1 MLIWI
6 MGKRVKNILLKLV
19 SFVPT
24 TSIITFNSYPDFGDN
39 AYAIFLYL
47 QNHSYSNKYKMVWL
61 INEKEYVSIV
71 NRLVDES
78 GFDCIVVP
86 KFSLKGLYYY
96 IRCRYCFFT
105 HGILE
110 SIPLHQH
117 SDKMINMW
125 HGMPLKKIGLVDDG
139 KCMYNQDYMLAN
151 SDMFQRIMA
160 DCFGMNKE
168 RVLPIGMP
176 RCDLLFAP
184 TDYFEKNGIERSK
197 YNKVGIWLPTYR
209 HSIVKTEKR
218 IDGTYT
224 PGSISF
230 LDEDSMVKLDNDLT
244 RIGQL
249 LLIKLHPMDKSQ
261 LYPFRTYKNIIII
274 KQKDFT
280 SQLYPLLGACDYL
293 LTDFSSVCVDFDICK
308 KPMGF
313 TIDDYDS
320 YKESRG
326 FIFDDL
332 LSVLPG
338 PILRNYHELLKFI
351 CAPYYKPSSLDL
363 NKYYDNGASE
373 RLVNFL
379 KL

>member
-1 MLIWI
+1 M
-6 MGKRVKNILLKLV
+6 KKLWKII
-19 SFVPT
+19 SYFASKIPT
-24 TSIITFNSYPDFGDN
+24 TNIVAFNSYPDYTDN
-39 AYAIFLYL
+39 AYAIFWYL
-47 QNHSYSNKYKMVWL
+47 SKHNYGSRYKFVWL
-61 INEKEYVSIV
+61 INQKKQV
-71 NRLVDES
+71 NPIRNRVLSD
-78 GFDCIVVP
+78 GHQAMVVN
-86 KFSLKGLYYY
+86 KMSLQGLWYY

-110 SIPLHQH
+110 NIPLKQH
-117 SDKMINMW
+117 PDKMINLW
-125 HGMPLKKIGLVDDG
+125 HGMPIKKLGTFDDG
-139 KCMYNQDYMLAN
+139 KYMRNQNYMVVSSL
-151 SDMFQRIMA
+151 MFQKIMA
-160 DCFGMNKE
+160 ECFCFDEE

-184 TDYFEKNGIERSK
+184 TDYFEKNVIERSK
-197 YNKVGIWLPTYR
+197 YNKIGIWLPTYR
-209 HSIVKTEKR
+209 SSIVKTEKR
-218 IDGTYT
+218 VDGTYT

-230 LDEDSMVKLDNDLT
+230 LDEDSMARLDNDLT
-244 RIGQL
+244 RLGHL

-261 LYPFRTYKNIIII
+261 LYSFRTYKNIVII

-338 PILRNYHELLKFI
+338 PTLSNYDELLKFI
-351 CAPYYKPSSLDL
+351 CAPYYKPSPLDL
-363 NKYYDNGASE
+363 NKYYDGGASE